1 MQRSNLKYYYP
12 SGDGI
17 FQKGVDVAIEQL
29 NKGEWI
35 HVFPEGNQL
44 KLKSLQFR
52 NLSRVIR
59 KLNFSNL

>member
-44 KLKSLQFR
+44 MLKSL
-52 NLSRVIR
+52 
-59 KLNFSNL
+59 